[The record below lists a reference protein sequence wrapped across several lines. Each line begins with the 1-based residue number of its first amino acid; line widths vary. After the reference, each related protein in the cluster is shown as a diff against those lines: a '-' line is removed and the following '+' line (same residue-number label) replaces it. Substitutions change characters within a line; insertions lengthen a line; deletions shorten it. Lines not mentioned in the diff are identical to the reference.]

1 MIKFDF
7 TDKVVLITASSKGI
21 GFGIAKAFYDN
32 GAKVILCGR
41 TESTLQASVEKL
53 SKVKSDRIF
62 SISGDISNLKFL
74 QSLVQEAEKYFDKS
88 IDILINNSGGPPSK
102 QTLSIS
108 EEEWKEA
115 IDANLMSVVRLCSLV
130 IPKMKQKK
138 WGRIVNLTSTV
149 AKEPATNMALSNVTR
164 AGVAAFTKTISQD
177 VGSFG
182 ITVNTILTGGCLTER
197 FTSLVQK
204 QINKTGE
211 NMDEAIR
218 RLASGVP
225 VGYFSTPDEFANLI
239 LFLSSKEAGYLTGS
253 AIPFDG
259 GSTKSIF

>member
-88 IDILINNSGGPPSK
+88 IDILINNSGGPPSI
-102 QTLSIS
+102 QTLSFS
-108 EEEWKEA
+108 EEDWKEA

-130 IPKMKQKK
+130 IPKMKQK
-138 WGRIVNLTSTV
+138 N
-149 AKEPATNMALSNVTR
+149 
-164 AGVAAFTKTISQD
+164 
-177 VGSFG
+177 
-182 ITVNTILTGGCLTER
+182 
-197 FTSLVQK
+197 
-204 QINKTGE
+204 GE
-211 NMDEAIR
+211 E
-218 RLASGVP
+218 
-225 VGYFSTPDEFANLI
+225 
-239 LFLSSKEAGYLTGS
+239 
-253 AIPFDG
+253 
-259 GSTKSIF
+259 